1 MSRILGVDYGSK
13 RIGLAISDPG
23 GIIATPVRTEHCSG
37 EDEGIAKVVAAC
49 TELKAD
55 KMVIGLPLNMNGS
68 HGPQAEKVTAF
79 AEKLKSLLDIPLE
92 MWDERLSSVSAERVL
107 IDAGTSRRRRK
118 EVIDKLAAQ
127 IMLQNYLD
135 AHTELLPYIDEE
147 DEG

>member
-23 GIIATPVRTEHCSG
+23 GIIATPVRTETCSG
-37 EDEGIAKVVAAC
+37 EEDALKKIIAVC

-55 KMVIGLPLNMNGS
+55 KIVLGLPLNMNGS
-68 HGPQAEKVTAF
+68 QGPQAEKVTAF
-79 AEKLKSLLDIPLE
+79 GEKLKSRLDIPLE

-135 AHTELLPYIDEE
+135 AHTELPPYIDEE